1 MFLISFETECITCLG
16 RSSLSFSW
24 MNNIFSYI
32 LLEFYGLKIELAMR
46 INYSISK
53 TLLTN
58 SNHILSEMKE
68 VVKLS
73 SLGQGG
79 IWTAMHLSLIV
90 LTRETSWRL
99 RIRHLSLF
107 PIKVADHL
115 FPSYLR
121 QIRGNRSSY
130 FWNTSSFSFHSFP
143 LPIFPPF
150 PAVL

>member
-1 MFLISFETECITCLG
+1 MH
-16 RSSLSFSW
+16 
-24 MNNIFSYI
+24 
-32 LLEFYGLKIELAMR
+32 

-53 TLLTN
+53 TFLPN

-68 VVKLS
+68 VVKPS
-73 SLGQGG
+73 SVGQGG
-79 IWTAMHLSLIV
+79 FWTAMHLSLIV

-115 FPSYLR
+115 LPSYLR

-130 FWNTSSFSFHSFP
+130 F
-143 LPIFPPF
+143 
-150 PAVL
+150 